1 MGRLFSLTAALGTV
15 ALITIG
21 APAVAD
27 PVNSPKGSVIDISC
41 DNGVTYHA
49 AINGNG
55 NWGTP
60 ALDTNSHSALVPVW
74 FGEITGIATD
84 SEGNSFELFR
94 EPPATK
100 GAGKHADVTCTFT
113 DSFTFT
119 DPEAGLL
126 SVEVTGEVKGFTTP
140 RH

>member
-1 MGRLFSLTAALGTV
+1 MGRLISLSAALGTV
-15 ALITIG
+15 ALVTLG

-27 PVNSPKGSVIDISC
+27 PANSPKGSVIDISC
-41 DNGVTYHA
+41 DNGVTYTA

-60 ALDTNSHSALVPVW
+60 ALDVNSHSALVPVW

-84 SEGNSFELFR
+84 SEGNSFELFS
-94 EPPATK
+94 EPPTTK
-100 GAGKHADVTCTFT
+100 GAGKHADVDCTFT
-113 DSFTFT
+113 DEFSFT
-119 DPEAGLL
+119 DPEAGPLT
-126 SVEVTGEVKGFTTP
+126 VVVTGEVKGFITP